1 MFESIA
7 HHPAPAPSCRG
18 DESWRYAGPERRT
31 TSRPMDALLASML
44 DEMDLGV
51 LLIGKHDEVLHSNH
65 AARMELHHGHPLVM
79 KGQELGAHQS
89 GDEAALSQA
98 LVAARRG
105 RRRMLTLGSGDL
117 RVCISVVP
125 LAAGLGRSTDEVH
138 DHVLVVLGKRR
149 VCAPLTLEAFARSI
163 GLTAAETHVLELLC
177 AGVTPN
183 QVALQQGVA
192 VCTVRTQIGSIR
204 SKSGAASIS
213 ELVRQL
219 AVLPPLMTSLRGTLA
234 MGAR

>member
-1 MFESIA
+1 MFETIA
-7 HHPAPAPSCRG
+7 HHPASAPSFCG
-18 DESWRYAGPERRT
+18 NDSWRYAGPERRT
-31 TSRPMDALLASML
+31 TLRAMDAPLASML
-44 DEMDLGV
+44 DEMDHGM

-65 AARMELHHGHPLVM
+65 AARVELHQGHPLVM

-89 GDEAALSQA
+89 ADEAALSQA

-105 RRRMLTLGSGDL
+105 RRRMLRLGSGEQQ
-117 RVCISVVP
+117 VCISVVP
-125 LAAGLGRSTDEVH
+125 LAASQARSTEEVH
-138 DHVLVVLGKRR
+138 EHVLVVLGKRR

-163 GLTAAETHVLELLC
+163 GLTAAETHVLERLC

-219 AVLPPLMTSLRGTLA
+219 AVLPPLMTSLRGTMA
-234 MGAR
+234 VGAR